1 MATVIDYAHMPT
13 SPAKR
18 ARLGGNSITRT
29 TVTSTSALLPSF
41 VTADPKY
48 PVVPQT
54 ASFEN
59 LNDDASINA
68 LVRLHKCRMPATGD
82 FVEAMKANK
91 CVEGTWVKITADADG
106 EMYTIEDWQEAKKAK
121 KLDSSGG
128 GDLDHSV
135 ASWWI
140 VLKEPPVAA
149 GTDLVFLT
157 AAVQDKA
164 TVNLQGTSALAPGL
178 LVFADNLVMIIEY
191 CTEDYSQTTVAN
203 KYTCTGAICQSQY
216 KIPA

>member
-1 MATVIDYAHMPT
+1 MYICANALRNKQSKAYRSMATVIDYAQMPT

-18 ARLGGNSITRT
+18 ARLGGSSITRT
-29 TVTSTSALLPSF
+29 TVTSTSALLPSS
-41 VTADPKY
+41 VTADAKY

-68 LVRLHKCRMPATGD
+68 LVRLYKCRMPASGNFAD
-82 FVEAMKANK
+82 AMKANK
-91 CVEGTWVKITADADG
+91 CVEGTWVKIKF
-106 EMYTIEDWQEAKKAK
+106 EEQMYTIQDWAESKVAKKIH
-121 KLDSSGG
+121 DSGSQALSQSI
-128 GDLDHSV
+128 DQ
-135 ASWWI
+135 WWI
-140 VLKEPPVAA
+140 VLKEPPAAA

-164 TVNLQGTSALAPGL
+164 TVNLQGTALAPGL

-191 CTEDYSQTTVAN
+191 CTGISKRFVE
-203 KYTCTGAICQSQY
+203 
-216 KIPA
+216 P